1 MRSTDPTSPPPLRLT
16 GAPGVRALPA
26 RHALSPGRDT
36 EPPPIEPTDA
46 RWVFAVRVSQKLE
59 GGRRAILRPENRE
72 RLHKDAKAL
81 GLRPFD
87 SSLIIAIVQDAARA
101 GHALGPSAAERLML
115 VRPAPVRRGATPD
128 AALFAIST
136 AALVSALVALALH
149 FA

>member
-1 MRSTDPTSPPPLRLT
+1 MAPNNPTSPPPLRLT
-16 GAPGVRALPA
+16 GAPTAHPLPA
-26 RHALSPGRDT
+26 RHAVSPRRDADA
-36 EPPPIEPTDA
+36 PALDATDA

-72 RLHKDAKAL
+72 RLYKDAKAL

-87 SSLIIAIVQDAARA
+87 STLIIAIVQDAARA
-101 GHALGPSAAERLML
+101 GHALGPSAAERLTL
-115 VRPAPVRRGATPD
+115 VRPAPDRRAPMPD

-136 AALVSALVALALH
+136 AALLSALVALALH